1 MITPDTALSPELELD
16 AGFRA
21 AKDWFFANEDE
32 EGRERAGARAEDG
45 PTSPH
50 SAARSVRKDL
60 LRPGEAADRRKAGR
74 RGRLE

>member
-21 AKDWFFANEDE
+21 AKDWFFANEVERE
-32 EGRERAGARAEDG
+32 ETSWRSRGRWPDF
-45 PTSPH
+45 
-50 SAARSVRKDL
+50 SAFGGTVLYGKDL